1 MGDKKL
7 VRERV
12 ASAIR
17 FSCFVAI
24 PSTVGLTVLA
34 GPVNNLLFSGDNT
47 LAIRMTIYGSL
58 AVVFYSVST
67 VTNAILQG
75 IDKMRLPIFH
85 AVISL
90 VLHPVIASAV
100 MGLFAFGSYQL
111 VHLAVKSNALSTMF
125 AMMVAVIVY
134 GVLLIKL
141 GALSAAELKPMPG
154 GTKLLRVFRKLHL
167 M

>member
-17 FSCFVAI
+17 FSCIVAI

-34 GPVNNLLFSGDNT
+34 GPVNNFLFSGDNS

-67 VTNAILQG
+67 VTNAILQAS
-75 IDKMRLPIFH
+75 IKLRLPIFH

-90 VLHPVIASAV
+90 VLHLIALDDHGSRIPHGNLQHGICEYPVRALHGLDEREINPEASRLPA
-100 MGLFAFGSYQL
+100 GD
-111 VHLAVKSNALSTMF
+111 
-125 AMMVAVIVY
+125 
-134 GVLLIKL
+134 
-141 GALSAAELKPMPG
+141 E
-154 GTKLLRVFRKLHL
+154 RKR
-167 M
+167 